1 MISYCIFTCKYI
13 ESIHDFPIFE
23 GSHKSSTSH
32 QKVLYIFPVK
42 AGVVDIEEGRG
53 AGAGDT
59 VGVDVEE
66 REKDKFQEIQ
76 YLISF
81 HLSLQMHVC

>member
-1 MISYCIFTCKYI
+1 
-13 ESIHDFPIFE
+13 
-23 GSHKSSTSH
+23 
-32 QKVLYIFPVK
+32 VK

-76 YLISF
+76 YFLISF